1 MYTRSYGA
9 CMALAFDPIVYDIK
23 FSTIVILST
32 CVYTPVGRKFSTSVD
47 ALTRNGLELL
57 QVLNTQ
63 GNVFTQGHIGATQS
77 WRHISTGSC
86 FGRVST
92 DKKIFK
98 ASAAQSVSNEDG
110 AVQFDTVSPVVSP
123 AVADQVPRVQHDEE
137 EQVDDHQYRARR
149 ALPDEPALV
158 LLRPDQDLPWGV
170 GRASLSTDCDTCH
183 PWQSVACVTS

>member
-92 DKKIFK
+92 DKKYSK
-98 ASAAQSVSNEDG
+98 QARHSPCPTRMVPSNS
-110 AVQFDTVSPVVSP
+110 TVSPVVSP